1 VADPTLA
8 TDRFAALVD
17 ALSGEPGVALGHGR
31 RGFGSGT
38 LMVGGRIF
46 AMVADDRLV
55 VKLAAGRV
63 ATLIATGRGH
73 PFGAGKLVP
82 LREWTGLDESAGD
95 WAELARE
102 ALAFV
107 RSSRA

>member
-1 VADPTLA
+1 MADPALA
-8 TDRFAALVD
+8 AHRFAAVVD
-17 ALSGEPGVALGHGR
+17 ALVGEPGVALGHGR

-38 LMVGGRIF
+38 LTVEGRIF
-46 AMVADDRLV
+46 AMVADGRLV
-55 VKLAAGRV
+55 VKLPAARV
-63 ATLIATGRGH
+63 ATVIATGRGH

-82 LREWTGLDESAGD
+82 LREWTGLDDTADD

-107 RSSRA
+107 RPSGA